1 MNSFEIVSFFIRVL
15 IHIQTEGH
23 HRFSKNYNNLH
34 WYIKPIL
41 IQCIRGLFIHSGVH
55 TFLQIM
61 GTNVFIQYERSSNW
75 ENYFIIFPG
84 VCSWKPSFVL
94 VTEGQKFFGIR
105 SSQNKW
111 PTGIW
116 HNFRL
121 TTTLIGVS
129 SKSNEDIKVINI
141 FFQLNI

>member
-61 GTNVFIQYERSSNW
+61 GTNVFIQYESSSNW

-94 VTEGQKFFGIR
+94 VTDKNSLVFVRHKINRLQVFGI
-105 SSQNKW
+105 
-111 PTGIW
+111 I
-116 HNFRL
+116 L
-121 TTTLIGVS
+121 
-129 SKSNEDIKVINI
+129 D
-141 FFQLNI
+141 